1 MANVKTK
8 KFFMDMPK
16 IEQELEKYFT
26 KVIERCCELTIQYFQ
41 KEIPLASSG
50 VPGKTEWRKE

>member
-1 MANVKTK
+1 
-8 KFFMDMPK
+8 MDMPK